1 MYHFENKTAIVTGAA
16 SGMGLLFSKQ
26 FTDVGGNVVMADINA
41 ENLKREAELI
51 NQSFRKRKSL
61 SDRLRCQK
69 L

>member
-51 NQSFRKRKSL
+51 NL
-61 SDRLRCQK
+61 SGKGKACPIVCDVRN
-69 L
+69 